1 MLHDAAAAKVSKVKI
16 RWFFWVEMWWGS
28 LRGETMKKP
37 KALKFINF
45 KTKFRQQQTNET
57 GKYSDSVLV
66 LHEEERNNRIKTIF
80 RWQ

>member
-37 KALKFINF
+37 KTLKFINF
-45 KTKFRQQQTNET
+45 KTKFRQQQT
-57 GKYSDSVLV
+57 GKCSDSVLV
-66 LHEEERNNRIKTIF
+66 LHEEERKKRIKTMF
-80 RWQ
+80 S